1 MAFKTNKSDKGAFN
15 ATTSTTTQNQ
25 QSKDQV
31 SAPIIANLFS
41 KYGATGSLSAEA
53 NEYVNN
59 IRAILEDKTNPIQI
73 EAKKLTKPAGS
84 LLFKSGEYGIIL
96 IFEELHNPD
105 IMSILKNQLIFTALA
120 DVQENYKGLKVLNTV
135 IVTKHDYKKYMQM
148 SNYIN
153 RCLMIYNDPTAL
165 ELNINSFGDMRSLV
179 IEPNMDIVKNS
190 FESNSP
196 HGIMARH
203 DIGFTC
209 YLVSKMNRHD
219 ALELADKQELF
230 SCIGYTEVVPNNTGQ
245 GMKFAPV
252 IHVSDIIA
260 PFMTPRLLPL
270 ISGVTAET
278 FAAYRLWQLPY
289 RNLKKGAPNIGNYTI
304 DPKTNKPITLK
315 TEQEVNI
322 FFSEYFTEPVI
333 VFDVTEGRAR
343 IPGLALFTINNFRS
357 QLVTEFSK
365 FFNAE
370 IQDPSGVQIVN
381 GTPSVD
387 IVGYTEIKG
396 LVSGEDII
404 DTRYVDYLNV
414 LNMIGYEERVSQLFW
429 KYGLDP
435 IKRCELLRS
444 ITSNIRFTHLNY
456 EVILNGHILEDVV
469 SMLSQHIHIINP
481 VNNQLT
487 QSIDIRNLLS
497 NSYGSGPIMGGRR
510 TPIPTPTWNN
520 NFYGIV

>member
-1 MAFKTNKSDKGAFN
+1 
-15 ATTSTTTQNQ
+15 
-25 QSKDQV
+25 
-31 SAPIIANLFS
+31 
-41 KYGATGSLSAEA
+41 
-53 NEYVNN
+53 
-59 IRAILEDKTNPIQI
+59 
-73 EAKKLTKPAGS
+73 
-84 LLFKSGEYGIIL
+84 
-96 IFEELHNPD
+96 
-105 IMSILKNQLIFTALA
+105 
-120 DVQENYKGLKVLNTV
+120 
-135 IVTKHDYKKYMQM
+135 
-148 SNYIN
+148 
-153 RCLMIYNDPTAL
+153 
-165 ELNINSFGDMRSLV
+165 
-179 IEPNMDIVKNS
+179 
-190 FESNSP
+190 
-196 HGIMARH
+196 
-203 DIGFTC
+203 
-209 YLVSKMNRHD
+209 
-219 ALELADKQELF
+219 
-230 SCIGYTEVVPNNTGQ
+230 
-245 GMKFAPV
+245 
-252 IHVSDIIA
+252 
-260 PFMTPRLLPL
+260 MTPRLLPL
-270 ISGVTAET
+270 ISGVAAET

-315 TEQEVNI
+315 TEQELNI

-387 IVGYTEIKG
+387 IIGYTEIKG